1 MPSKE
6 SKKDIVMEHGCRKCR
21 RQGVKLFLKGEKCF
35 SPKCPITSRPYPP
48 GQHGPTKFSKLSEY
62 GKQLR
67 EKQKVRN
74 VYDINETQLKNYYLK
89 ASKISGNT
97 SENLVQLLESRMDS
111 VIYSIGLFKSRSSA
125 RQAVNHGFFLLNEK
139 KADIPS
145 MLVKSGD
152 LISLKSDKKIKT
164 EDNLNL
170 PNWLESGKNIKGYKI
185 KKLPTL
191 DDVEMPYDI
200 NLVIEYYSR

>member
-1 MPSKE
+1 MPTE
-6 SKKDIVMEHGCRKCR
+6 ENKKDIVMEHGCRKCR

-48 GQHGPTKFSKLSEY
+48 GQHGPTKFTKVSEY

-67 EKQKVRN
+67 EKQKVRSI
-74 VYDINETQLKNYYLK
+74 YDINETQLKNYYTK
-89 ASKISGNT
+89 ASKIFGNK
-97 SENLVQLLESRMDS
+97 SENLVQLLESRLDS
-111 VIYSIGLFKSRSSA
+111 VIYSIGLFKSRSTA
-125 RQAVNHGFFLLNEK
+125 RQAVNHGFFLLNDK

-152 LISLKSDKKIKT
+152 LVSLKPGKNIKI
-164 EDNLNL
+164 EDNLNT
-170 PNWLESGKNIKGYKI
+170 PNWLESGKNVKGYRI

-191 DDVEMPYDI
+191 DDVEMSYDI

>member
-1 MPSKE
+1 MSSKE

-74 VYDINETQLKNYYLK
+74 IYDINETQLKNYYLK

-97 SENLVQLLESRMDS
+97 SENLMQLLESRLDS

>member
-1 MPSKE
+1 
-6 SKKDIVMEHGCRKCR
+6 MEHGCRKCR

-74 VYDINETQLKNYYLK
+74 IYDINETQLKNYYLK

-97 SENLVQLLESRMDS
+97 SENLVQLLESRLDS

>member
-1 MPSKE
+1 MSAKE
-6 SKKDIVMEHGCRKCR
+6 SKKDIVMDHGCRKCR

-62 GKQLR
+62 GKQLK

-74 VYDINETQLKNYYLK
+74 IYNINETQLKNYYTK
-89 ASKISGNT
+89 ASKMAGNT
-97 SENLVQLLESRMDS
+97 SENLVQLLESRLDS
-111 VIYSIGLFKSRSSA
+111 VIYSIGLFKSRSAA
-125 RQAVNHGFFLLNEK
+125 RQAVNHGFFLLSDK

-145 MLVKSGD
+145 ILVKNDD
-152 LISLKSDKKIKT
+152 LISLKPGKNIKS
-164 EDNLNL
+164 EDITRI
-170 PNWLESGKNIKGYKI
+170 PNWLESSKKNKGYKV

-191 DDVEMPYDI
+191 DDVDMPYDI

>member
-1 MPSKE
+1 
-6 SKKDIVMEHGCRKCR
+6 MEHGCRKCR

-62 GKQLR
+62 GKQLQ

-74 VYDINETQLKNYYLK
+74 IYGVNETQLKNYYLK

-97 SENLVQLLESRMDS
+97 SENLVQLLESRLDS
-111 VIYSIGLFKSRSSA
+111 IIYSIGLFKSRSSA
-125 RQAVNHGFFLLNEK
+125 RQAVRHGFFLLNNE

-145 MLVKSGD
+145 ILVKPGD
-152 LISLKSDKKIKT
+152 IVNLKSDKNIKID
-164 EDNLNL
+164 DNLNL
-170 PNWLESGKNIKGYKI
+170 PNWLESDKSVKGYKI

-191 DDVEMPYDI
+191 NDVEIPYDI